1 MEISYLEANSVAIN
15 QLMGF
20 FELNLICR
28 AITHLER
35 TVKRGLCLCLDNI
48 VAVFGFID
56 KYTNAIVTNFDNTAA
71 DRKKLHAVIAMLFV
85 AAHRDHT
92 WRCNTD
98 QWFMVREY
106 RDLSVCRWQNHLVH
120 LLVDLAATEGN

>member
-20 FELNLICR
+20 FEFNLVCCTIAHLKS
-28 AITHLER
+28 AI
-35 TVKRGLCLCLDNI
+35 KCGLCLCFYNI
-48 VAVFGFID
+48 VAVLSFI
-56 KYTNAIVTNFDNTAA
+56 NQHANTIIADLDDAAA

-98 QWFMVREY
+98 QRFMVRKH
-106 RDLSVCRWQNHLVH
+106 RNLSVCRWQNHLVH